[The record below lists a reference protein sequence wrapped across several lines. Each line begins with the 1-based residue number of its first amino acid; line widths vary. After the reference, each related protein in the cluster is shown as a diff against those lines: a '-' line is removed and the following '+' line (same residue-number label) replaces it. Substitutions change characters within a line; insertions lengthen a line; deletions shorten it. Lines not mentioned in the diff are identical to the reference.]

1 MSQLHLTDKR
11 QKFHFIGQLDS
22 LSRTRRDHFLASRTE
37 QFVNTSLEVTPIQN
51 QSLKL
56 VFGLGLS
63 PSLSPPQTII
73 QKAQYLASRYKAVLH
88 LTLCMV
94 ANNSEIT
101 DLGLGMEL
109 GDLTR
114 QHVANARVKPD
125 QVTPGELRLSHGSSL
140 SLSVTIARIASA
152 LSEICLL
159 ILRSTRW
166 WSSLDH
172 FVFVRY
178 DQLESFCQVSL
189 DLDHFN
195 FFTVSFVNLLK
206 S

>member
-1 MSQLHLTDKR
+1 MSQLHFTDKR

-51 QSLKL
+51 QSSKL
-56 VFGLGLS
+56 MFGLGLS
-63 PSLSPPQTII
+63 LYPRPNIWLPDIKHI
-73 QKAQYLASRYKAVLH
+73 VY
-88 LTLCMV
+88 V
-94 ANNSEIT
+94 ANKSEIT

-109 GDLTR
+109 CDLTG

-125 QVTPGELRLSHGSSL
+125 QVSPGELRLSHGSSL

-172 FVFVRY
+172 FVFVR
-178 DQLESFCQVSL
+178 L
-189 DLDHFN
+189 
-195 FFTVSFVNLLK
+195 
-206 S
+206 